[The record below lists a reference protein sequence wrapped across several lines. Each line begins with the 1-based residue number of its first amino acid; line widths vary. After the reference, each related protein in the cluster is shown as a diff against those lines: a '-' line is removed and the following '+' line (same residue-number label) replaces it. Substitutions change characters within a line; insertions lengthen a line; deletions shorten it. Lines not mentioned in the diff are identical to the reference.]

1 MGYYGFFVLQ
11 SIVVSNHSGIRTNM
25 KLNCFCEYAR

>member
-11 SIVVSNHSGIRTNM
+11 SIVVSNQTEIRTNM
-25 KLNCFCEYAR
+25 KL